1 MRRKR
6 LMKMELSLTQYGQ
19 LNVWYYF
26 PVYDNSDKRNAH
38 NIYDAIIKWIWCKY
52 MHLCNVMHSN
62 RMWTWMETRDYC
74 ARKEKEYAVRLK
86 RAHTHNFY
94 TKAATNREL
103 AHKFPC
109 T

>member
-62 RMWTWMETRDYC
+62 RMWTWMGLGTIVP
-74 ARKEKEYAVRLK
+74 EKKKSTPYD
-86 RAHTHNFY
+86 
-94 TKAATNREL
+94 
-103 AHKFPC
+103 
-109 T
+109 